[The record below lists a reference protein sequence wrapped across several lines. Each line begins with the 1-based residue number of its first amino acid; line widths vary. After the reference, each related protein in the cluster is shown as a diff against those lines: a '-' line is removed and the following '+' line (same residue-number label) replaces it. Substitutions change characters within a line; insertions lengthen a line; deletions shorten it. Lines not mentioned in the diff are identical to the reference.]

1 MLIVKSSFE
10 EMQMS
15 SSPVIVG
22 VAQFTQHKKT
32 ERPLD
37 PLSLMVKTSSD
48 ALIDSGAPELRD
60 FIDCVY
66 VMNLFQWS
74 YRDAPG
80 MLSSML
86 GMKPRQA
93 SYLPIGG
100 NTPQMMVNKA
110 ARDLAAGR
118 CKAVLITGAE
128 AIYSLRRAMKGNVV
142 LEWSRSLPPDRIDGE
157 NTIGVDKIEESYDL
171 FFPSLMYPLFETSLR
186 ASSGR
191 SPDGHRLHMGKS
203 FERLSRIASQN
214 PFAWSK
220 KALSAEI
227 IATPSPENRYVGYP
241 YTKYMNANVDV
252 DQSAALIVTT
262 EDTARLLGIHR
273 DKWVYPIGGADF
285 NDIWYVTRRPCLHQ
299 SPAIRHAARI
309 ALQQANLNLDGISVF
324 DIYSCFPSAF
334 EIARE
339 EIGIPD
345 DDPRDLSVTGGLPFF
360 GGPGNNYVTHAIAA
374 VVDLIRKDR
383 SRKAMVTANGWYL
396 TKHAVGIYAGTPSV
410 HPWSDRD
417 DSLTQLAIDAQAL
430 PMPVE
435 KASGSLTVEAYVI
448 RHDNT
453 GNPIQ
458 GTVLGRLKNGSRA
471 LAVIDA
477 DPDGLLLMEKIE
489 WVGKEGDVRYDE
501 AVGKNMVR
509 FSVWG

>member
-1 MLIVKSSFE
+1 
-10 EMQMS
+10 MS

-22 VAQFTQHKKT
+22 AAQFTQHKKT

-37 PLSLMVKTSSD
+37 PLSLMVKASSD
-48 ALIDSGAPELRD
+48 ALSDSGVSELKNS
-60 FIDCVY
+60 IDCVY

-80 MLSSML
+80 MLSAML
-86 GMKPRQA
+86 GIKPVQA

-100 NTPQMMVNKA
+100 NTPQMIFNRA

-118 CKAVLITGAE
+118 CRAVLMTGAE
-128 AIYSLRRAMKGNVV
+128 AIYSLRRAMKGDVV
-142 LEWSRSLPPDRIDGE
+142 LDWPPSVPPDRIDGE
-157 NTIGVDKIEESYDL
+157 NTSGVDKIEEVYDL

-191 SPDGHRLHMGKS
+191 FPDEHRMYMGKS
-203 FERLSRIASQN
+203 FERLSRIASKN
-214 PFAWSK
+214 PFAWSQN
-220 KALSAEI
+220 ALSAEI

-252 DQSAALIVTT
+252 DQSAALIMTT

-285 NDIWYVTRRPCLHQ
+285 NDIWNVTRRPCLHE
-299 SPAIRHAARI
+299 SPAIRHASRI
-309 ALQQANLNLDGISVF
+309 ALKQADLTPDDISVF

-334 EIARE
+334 EIARK

-383 SRKAMVTANGWYL
+383 ALKAMVTANGWYL
-396 TKHAVGIYAGTPSV
+396 TKHAIGIYAGTPPV
-410 HPWSDRD
+410 HPWNDRD
-417 DSLTQLAIDAQAL
+417 DSLTQRAIDAEAL

-435 KASGSLTVEAYVI
+435 KASGSLMVEAYVI
-448 RHDNT
+448 RHDSA
-453 GNPIQ
+453 GNPLQ
-458 GTVLGRLKNGSRA
+458 GGVVGRLKNGGRA
-471 LAVIDA
+471 LAIIDA
-477 DPDGLLLMEKIE
+477 GPDELLIMEKIE
-489 WVGKEGDVRYDE
+489 WVGKEGEVRYDE
-501 AVGKNMVR
+501 TVGKNKVR
-509 FSVWG
+509 FNVSR

>member
-1 MLIVKSSFE
+1 
-10 EMQMS
+10 MS

-22 VAQFTQHKKT
+22 AAQFTQHKKT

-48 ALIDSGAPELRD
+48 ALSDSGVSGLRD

-74 YRDAPG
+74 YRDVPG
-80 MLSSML
+80 MLSATL
-86 GMKPRQA
+86 GIKPSQA

-100 NTPQMMVNKA
+100 NTPQMIVNRA

-118 CKAVLITGAE
+118 CKAVLMTGAE
-128 AIYSLRRAMKGNVV
+128 AIYSLRRAMKGGLV
-142 LEWSRSLPPDRIDGE
+142 LDWSQSEPPNQIDGE
-157 NTIGVDKIEESYDL
+157 NISGVDKIEELYDL

-191 SPDGHRLHMGKS
+191 SPDEHRMFMGKS
-203 FERLSRIASQN
+203 FARLSRIASQN
-214 PFAWSK
+214 PFAWSR

-252 DQSAALIVTT
+252 DQSAAIIMTT
-262 EDTARLLGIHR
+262 EDSARLLGIPG

-285 NDIWYVTRRPCLHQ
+285 NDVWYVIRRPCLHE

-309 ALQQANLNLDGISVF
+309 ALQQAHLTLDDISVF

-334 EIARE
+334 EIARK
-339 EIGIPD
+339 EIGIED

-360 GGPGNNYVTHAIAA
+360 GGPGNNYVTHAIAS

-383 SRKAMVTANGWYL
+383 SQKAMVTANGWYL
-396 TKHAVGIYAGTPSV
+396 TKHAIGIYAGTSPVNS
-410 HPWSDRD
+410 WSDRD

-435 KASGSLTVEAYVI
+435 KASGTLTVEAYVI
-448 RHDNT
+448 RHDNA

-458 GTVLGRLKNGSRA
+458 GTVMGRLENGSRA
-471 LAVIDA
+471 IAVIDA
-477 DPDGLLLMEKIE
+477 NQDGLLLMEKIE

-509 FSVWG
+509 FNVSG